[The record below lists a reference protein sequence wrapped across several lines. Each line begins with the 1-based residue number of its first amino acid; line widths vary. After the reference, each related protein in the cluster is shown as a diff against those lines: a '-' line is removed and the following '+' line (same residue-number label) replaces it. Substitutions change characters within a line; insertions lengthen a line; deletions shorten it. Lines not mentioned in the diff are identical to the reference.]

1 MKNKFL
7 LLLIAMCGALASCS
21 NLFDTDTSAV
31 IVDRGQHLNS
41 PNDSLYSVMGIL
53 SQTQR
58 LGERYV
64 VLGELRSDL
73 MSTTPE
79 ADVALKELCNHAAT
93 DSNPYADPTDFYS
106 VVNNCNYAIERM
118 DTTVAI
124 YQTRVLVPEYVA
136 IKVIRDWTLFQ
147 TALVYGETPWMDRPI
162 LSVEDATAHYAPIG
176 IDDVAQRII
185 DDLTPHIGVRP
196 LDYGTIDG
204 FASARFFYPIEIL
217 VADMHLFLGHYED
230 AARLYTRYISDH
242 RLTLTNGYA
251 NSWARDTRQQAYINH
266 TGSYQGE
273 MLCGIPFSSNLR
285 DEHPALVRLTYN
297 AAPAIVPSEQYLQQ
311 MEHAM
316 FFYAEAGALS
326 IGNYFEGDLRGQAQ
340 AVGGHVQPSSYGT
353 QQLGTVTRPRIM
365 KYINSAQL
373 NETASDPQN
382 TAVRGLYTTR
392 IVPTLRT
399 PHIYLRLAEALNRMG
414 KPTLA
419 FAILKYGLNYD
430 TLENPDRID
439 PAELESTEG
448 WLDFSW
454 IRSSDGNANVGTAS
468 RGRGRGVALDTENYI
483 LPRIDAPWTETTVE
497 DAEGNVTTVMT
508 PPAADV
514 EALETMILDELA
526 AETAFEGNRFF
537 DLLRVARHRGTTDG
551 IWFLKRSK

>member
-1 MKNKFL
+1 MKNK
-7 LLLIAMCGALASCS
+7 LLILFFALCGALSSCS
-21 NLFDTDTSAV
+21 DLFDTDSSAV
-31 IVDRGQHLNS
+31 IVDRGQQLNS
-41 PNDSLYSVMGIL
+41 PNDSLYSVMGVL

-73 MSTTPE
+73 MTTTPE
-79 ADVALKELCNHAAT
+79 ADLALKEISEHRITA
-93 DSNPYADPTDFYS
+93 DNPYADPTDFFA
-106 VVNNCNYAIERM
+106 VINNCNYALERM
-118 DTTVAI
+118 DTTVAV

-147 TALVYGETPWMDRPI
+147 TALVYGETPWMDRPV
-162 LSVEDATAHYAPIG
+162 LSVEDATVQSSPIG
-176 IDDVAQRII
+176 IDEVAQRII
-185 DDLTPHIGVRP
+185 SDLTPHIGVRP

-204 FASARFFYPIEIL
+204 FASARFFYPIDVL
-217 VADMHLFLGHYED
+217 VADMHLFLGHYEE
-230 AARLYTRYISDH
+230 AARLYARYIKDH

-273 MLCGIPFSSNLR
+273 MLCGIPFSSDLR

-297 AAPAIVPSEQYLQQ
+297 ATPAIVPSEQFLLQ

-316 FFYAEAGALS
+316 FFYAEAGALN
-326 IGNYFEGDLRGQAQ
+326 IGNYFEGDLRGQAH
-340 AVGGHVQPSSYGT
+340 AVGGRIQPSAYGT
-353 QQLGTVTRPRIM
+353 QQLGSVTRPRIM
-365 KYINSAQL
+365 KYTYGAQV
-373 NETASDPQN
+373 NETAYDPQN
-382 TAVRGLYTTR
+382 TAVAGLYTTR

-399 PHIYLRLAEALNRMG
+399 PHVYLRLAEALNRMG

-419 FAILKYGLNYD
+419 FAILKYGLNRD
-430 TLENPDRID
+430 TMENPDRID
-439 PAELESTEG
+439 PAELEGTEG

-454 IRSSDGNANVGTAS
+454 IHSSEGNANVGTAS
-468 RGRGRGVALDTENYI
+468 RGRGRGVPLDAENYI
-483 LPRIDAPWTETTVE
+483 LPRIDAPATEVTVE
-497 DAEGNVTTVMT
+497 DAEGNPVTIVI

-537 DLLRVARHRGTTDG
+537 DLLRVARHRGSNDG